1 LSAFPTPIQYSF
13 GTPSQSNKKRARNKR
28 DSNSERR
35 SQTSLFADDMILSLR
50 DPKNSTKKLLGIINS
65 FGKVEGYKI
74 NIQKSLAFLYT
85 NSAQTE

>member
-1 LSAFPTPIQYSF
+1 VPAFPTPIQYSF